1 MPKYIMDCD
10 ARIILSDKAH
20 NKTIAE
26 KIDKDMSIVLKNDH
40 EGKTFR
46 IIIGLGYCI
55 SLNY

>member
-1 MPKYIMDCD
+1 MDCD
-10 ARIILSDKAH
+10 ARIILSDKEH